1 MEIYILSSST
11 YKDIDKNHGDC
22 ILVIKDKNAVV
33 YDCGSEEHAE
43 KVIDILREKNIN
55 RATAILSHNDDDHFL
70 GFPYLIKNGYV
81 TDLYTVLLLKYA
93 DDILEKL
100 DDGRRN
106 KDSVKRAIT
115 EKYDNIYSL
124 KNTVKLHD
132 VYEENTLPDF
142 VEFIGPDFDY
152 MIEVAAKAINDSE
165 GDIIELETVTNAA
178 SVQIKIL
185 FNSQKIL
192 LTGDCSPR
200 AIPDRVKLNNFDYI
214 QLPHHGKP
222 LLANEIFEKTFRNND
237 IIFIVSDN
245 TGKSNGGSDGLD
257 TRGHRVRNTKN
268 GTIHFTKNYTST
280 YGGRLG

>member
-22 ILVIKDKNAVV
+22 ILVTKDKNAVI

-55 RATAILSHNDDDHFL
+55 KATAILSHNDDDHFL

-81 TDLYTVLLLKYA
+81 TELYTVLLLKYA
-93 DDILEKL
+93 DDILKKL

-106 KDSVKRAIT
+106 KDSVKRAIIQ
-115 EKYDNIYSL
+115 KYDNIYSL
-124 KNTVKLHD
+124 KGTVNLHD
-132 VYEENTLPDF
+132 VYEENSLPDF
-142 VEFIGPDFDY
+142 TEFVGPDYNF

-165 GDIIELETVTNAA
+165 GDTIDLETVTNAA
-178 SVQIKIL
+178 SIQIKIL
-185 FNSQKIL
+185 LGSQKVL
-192 LTGDCSPR
+192 LTGDCTPR
-200 AIPDRVKLNNFDYI
+200 AIPDTVKLNNFDYI

-222 LLANEIFEKTFRNND
+222 LLAEEIFEKTFRNNN

-245 TGKSNGGSDGLD
+245 TGKSNGGSDDLD
-257 TRGHRVRNTKN
+257 VRGHQVKNTKN
-268 GTIHFTKNYTST
+268 GTIHFTEKYTSV